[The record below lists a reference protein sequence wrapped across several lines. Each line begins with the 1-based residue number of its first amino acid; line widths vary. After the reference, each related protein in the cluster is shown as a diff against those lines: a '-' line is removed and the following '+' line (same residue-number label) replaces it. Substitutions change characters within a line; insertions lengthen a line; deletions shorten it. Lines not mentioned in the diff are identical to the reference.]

1 MGRSAYYR
9 EQADRCARLA
19 NSKLDPNMRDRLLTL
34 AAEHAA
40 MADGLASA
48 EQQTASASGSGSQ
61 QQS

>member
-19 NSKLDPNMRDRLLTL
+19 SSKIDPNMRDRLLAL

-48 EQQTASASGSGSQ
+48 EQQTGSASESGSR
-61 QQS
+61 